1 MHGYC
6 SSNCLCTQHLL
17 QCQSQLKRLY
27 AEGIK
32 GCYFEFSAYNLL
44 CVMLH
49 SNNKRDLLSSLA
61 RYYFIP
67 VHRQNI
73 DQFLFLNWPRLTYSL
88 FSGYRNKPNKMKL
101 SSMPL
106 QFILLF
112 HLETMSYFS
121 NYTSRH
127 RTWILASW
135 VKD

>member
-61 RYYFIP
+61 RLSKQAKQDEAVKHALA
-67 VHRQNI
+67 VHSAVSSGNYVLFFKLYKQAPNLNSCLMGKGLNTICINSMCFCIWLKNLFCIHEKI
-73 DQFLFLNWPRLTYSL
+73 D
-88 FSGYRNKPNKMKL
+88 
-101 SSMPL
+101 
-106 QFILLF
+106 
-112 HLETMSYFS
+112 
-121 NYTSRH
+121 
-127 RTWILASW
+127 
-135 VKD
+135 VC